1 MGNTASRHHNSTIKE
16 VALRAGVCI
25 KTISNVV
32 NNPGIVKASTRERVL
47 QAIAELDYR
56 PSAAARGMVT
66 RSRRLIAFLLSDFT
80 NPAYPEMVEAVT
92 ELARQKGFMLLLCN
106 TGRNSG
112 EEDRNLN
119 LIIEQ
124 QADGVIISSAPAEST
139 STDVL
144 TKRGIRVVLFNRRP
158 RNYSVNYIGVDNEG
172 GGHAATSHLIQ
183 KGHSRIAFIR
193 GDVGVSTSVE
203 RERGYRR
210 ALAENGIV
218 ADESLIVLG
227 DYRTE
232 ETSRVSAE
240 MLTRID
246 RPSAVF
252 AANDVMALAVIDM
265 AIRLGLRVPEDLAV
279 VGFDDIAIASNRMI
293 GLTTVRSNLRELAG
307 EATKLLFDLIENPD
321 HPLNENPEDRILPVS
336 LQVRHTCGGPVVLD
350 SKEG

>member
-1 MGNTASRHHNSTIKE
+1 M
-16 VALRAGVCI
+16 
-25 KTISNVV
+25 
-32 NNPGIVKASTRERVL
+32 
-47 QAIAELDYR
+47 
-56 PSAAARGMVT
+56 
-66 RSRRLIAFLLSDFT
+66 
-80 NPAYPEMVEAVT
+80 
-92 ELARQKGFMLLLCN
+92 
-106 TGRNSG
+106 
-112 EEDRNLN
+112 
-119 LIIEQ
+119 
-124 QADGVIISSAPAEST
+124 
-139 STDVL
+139 
-144 TKRGIRVVLFNRRP
+144 
-158 RNYSVNYIGVDNEG
+158 
-172 GGHAATSHLIQ
+172 IQ